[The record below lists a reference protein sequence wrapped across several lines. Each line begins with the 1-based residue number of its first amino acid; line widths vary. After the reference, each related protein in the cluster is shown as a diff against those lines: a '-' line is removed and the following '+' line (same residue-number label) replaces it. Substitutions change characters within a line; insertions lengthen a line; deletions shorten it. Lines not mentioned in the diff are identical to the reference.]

1 VGGEQRKFRKRNSA
15 NAGVVKGIFKK
26 DKGGKQ
32 EGAKRVRQRGF
43 NKKGFGKGGFRRGG
57 GEDQS
62 GGNRM
67 GAKANLGYTV
77 LKNRKRRNRVW
88 ESWIGKSKFSS
99 RGGGF

>member
-1 VGGEQRKFRKRNSA
+1 MGGEERKFRKRNSA
-15 NAGVVKGIFKK
+15 NAGVVKGIFKEG
-26 DKGGKQ
+26 KGGKQ

-57 GEDQS
+57 GEDRS

-77 LKNRKRRNRVW
+77 LKKQKRRNRVW